1 MSEGALEYTLIKETK
16 VNVEVSDIINELA
29 SIVDDKLDEYY
40 LYDSQPHLENDDNGD
55 NVTVYLSGSDDCE
68 QGSPVEWRPL
78 FTKAIKRL
86 AQDIADGIEEAG
98 PRE

>member
-29 SIVDDKLDEYY
+29 SIVDDKLDGYY
-40 LYDSQPHLENDDNGD
+40 LYDSQPHLSNDDDGD
-55 NVTVYLSGSDDCE
+55 SITVYLSDDDYVE
-68 QGSPVEWRPL
+68 GSPVEWKPL

-86 AQDIADGIEEAG
+86 AQDIADGIEERG
-98 PRE
+98 PVE